1 MIRLWRWI
9 TSILRPVKVA
19 PTPMTVQQALAVGI
33 AVLKQADIPDPARD
47 ARLLMA
53 ACLDVDAGRLTL
65 HVQDSM
71 DAAAEA
77 VFMADVQHRAGGQPM
92 SHLLGY
98 RDFWSYRFKVTPDV
112 LDPRGDTETLIEAAL
127 AVPFRDVLDLG
138 TGSGCIVVT
147 LLAERQ
153 DAVGVATDIS
163 KDALRIAES
172 NAKAHGVLDRCA
184 FERSNWFEVVEGT
197 YDLVVSNP
205 PYIARDEMSGLGP
218 ELSFEPRIAL
228 TDEGD
233 GLSCY
238 RIIAAG
244 APAVL
249 RPHGW
254 LMVEIGPTQG
264 PAVVDMFTAA
274 GFKSVQ
280 VRTDLDGRNRVVLGQ
295 KPQ

>member
-1 MIRLWRWI
+1 LMLPDAVTDDNEQTFLYFASQRAKGKPISHILGKRLFY
-9 TSILRPVKVA
+9 
-19 PTPMTVQQALAVGI
+19 
-33 AVLKQADIPDPARD
+33 
-47 ARLLMA
+47 
-53 ACLDVDAGRLTL
+53 GRNF
-65 HVQDSM
+65 V
-71 DAAAEA
+71 
-77 VFMADVQHRAGGQPM
+77 
-92 SHLLGY
+92 
-98 RDFWSYRFKVTPDV
+98 VTPDV

-127 AVPFRDVLDLG
+127 AVPFQDVLDLG

-153 DAVGVATDIS
+153 DAVGIATDIS

-172 NAKAHGVLDRCA
+172 NARAHGVLDRCA
-184 FERSNWFEVVEGT
+184 FERSNWFEVVGGT
-197 YDLVVSNP
+197 YDLIVSNP
-205 PYIARDEMSGLGP
+205 PYIARDEMSGLAP
-218 ELSFEPRIAL
+218 ELSFEPRMAL

-238 RIIAAG
+238 RIIVAG

-249 RPHGW
+249 SPNGW